1 MIKVEILGTG
11 CMKCNKLFNLTKQ
24 VVEENKIE
32 AEVIK
37 VNDIQKIIERGVM
50 ITPGL
55 VINGEIKSVGKIP
68 SLQDLKKMIIS

>member
-1 MIKVEILGTG
+1 
-11 CMKCNKLFNLTKQ
+11 MKCNKLFNLTKQ